1 MWVDPF
7 SLRLDAPLRTAA
19 GEITERRGFL
29 VGLETDDVDG
39 LGEATP
45 LPGWTESYEMCRT
58 ALETAATQSAESASN
73 VALPDP
79 VETPAAAHGVDLARL
94 DSIARHERRPLA
106 SVLRDVAFDSNRP
119 IPESV
124 PVNATIGD
132 GSIDETVRAAVAA
145 VDEGFSWLKL
155 KVGAQ
160 EPDTDI
166 ARVQAVRE
174 AVDDSVSLRL
184 DANGAWDR
192 PTAKRV
198 VDQLAREGIEY
209 LEQPLPA
216 ADLAGHAEL
225 RGHGVDIA
233 VDESIAEQSV
243 ADVIDAEAA
252 DVVICKPMVM
262 GGPRRTVKLAATAR
276 SAGIEPVVTTTVD
289 GVVARTAA
297 VHVAAAIPDITAC
310 GVATGSLLAT
320 DLAADPLSISDGRAR
335 LPSGNGLCGEKF
347 AELERRGESK

>member
-7 SLRLDAPLRTAA
+7 SLRLDSALRTAD

-29 VGLETDDVDG
+29 VGVENDSVDG

-45 LPGWTESYEMCRT
+45 LSGWTESYETCRA
-58 ALETAATQSAESASN
+58 ALETVAAQSVAS
-73 VALPDP
+73 VSEIEPPDP
-79 VETPAAAHGVDLARL
+79 IKTPAAAHGVELARL
-94 DSIARHERRPLA
+94 DAVARREGRPLA
-106 SVLRDVAFDSNRP
+106 AVLRDAAFDTGRP

-132 GSIDETVRAAVAA
+132 RNIDETVRAAVTAI
-145 VDEGFSWLKL
+145 DEGFSWLKL

-160 EPDTDI
+160 EPGTDL

-174 AVDDSVSLRL
+174 AVDDDVSLRL

-198 VDQLAREGIEY
+198 VDQLAGGDIEY
-209 LEQPLPA
+209 LEQPLEA
-216 ADLAGHAEL
+216 SDLAGHAEL

-233 VDESIAEQSV
+233 VDESIAKHSV
-243 ADVIDAEAA
+243 ETVIDTGAA
-252 DVVICKPMVM
+252 DVVVCKPMAL
-262 GGPRRTVKLAATAR
+262 GGPQRTVELAATAR
-276 SAGIEPVVTTTVD
+276 SAGVEPVVTTTVD

-297 VHVAAAIPDITAC
+297 VHIAAAIPNVTAC

-320 DLAADPLSISDGRAR
+320 DLAVDPVSISNGRAR
-335 LPSGNGLCGEKF
+335 LPSGNGLCGSGF
-347 AELERRGESK
+347 AELERRGDSN